1 MSEYSPHRVPRTEA
15 SASIAEAHSVHAR
28 LRQATADPHQRLD
41 RGLRYILSESLA
53 EDRYAD
59 LLGAL
64 FGFYVPLEDYLSE
77 REAAWTP
84 LVLPL
89 IRRAGL
95 LERDLRAFGRAPEQV
110 PRCPEMPTL
119 TTVDHLAGAI
129 YVVEGACLGGQ
140 VIARAVMQRFR
151 ITRENGAAFFN
162 GDGAQTGARWK
173 LVLAWLEQRSRGT
186 GVGDDIA
193 AGACRTFAALSHWL
207 MAREVLDE

>member
-1 MSEYSPHRVPRTEA
+1 
-15 SASIAEAHSVHAR
+15 
-28 LRQATADPHQRLD
+28 LQ
-41 RGLRYILSESLA
+41 YILSETLSK
-53 EDRYAD
+53 DRYAD

-77 REAAWTP
+77 REAASTP
-84 LVLPL
+84 LVMPL

-95 LERDLRAFGRAPEQV
+95 LERDLGAFGRTPEQM
-110 PRCPEMPTL
+110 PRCTEMPTL
-119 TTVDHLAGAI
+119 TTVDHLAGAV

-140 VIARAVMQRFR
+140 VIARAVMQRLR

-173 LVLAWLEQRSRGT
+173 QVLAWLDQRDRRRGAR
-186 GVGDDIA
+186 DDIA